1 MRDGRNIWETGG
13 GGLVGG
19 FFLMCSP
26 IESALYV
33 IISSEIPESWGSQND
48 KYQFWPKR
56 SPTWGPWTTLFEPKI
71 PSICLDIYGFL
82 HQDVNSRHLG
92 SVWNKLL
99 SSLIRNRYLVG
110 RSGGGSR
117 LPCYVFFRHASVS
130 STYPCQSV
138 GWSYFWISIAH
149 EHFCATVVFDDPPP
163 PQKKVWVPQ
172 TRWPT
177 WWLVTITIIQI
188 RLMGEG
194 V

>member
-1 MRDGRNIWETGG
+1 MEESITKFPPGFCFWQTVENLKNSYAPFKILIILNRKQWGTDGTFGKQVVVAWWVQSNWDN
-13 GGLVGG
+13 
-19 FFLMCSP
+19 P
-26 IESALYV
+26 
-33 IISSEIPESWGSQND
+33 
-48 KYQFWPKR
+48 
-56 SPTWGPWTTLFEPKI
+56 
-71 PSICLDIYGFL
+71 LDIYGFL

-149 EHFCATVVFDDPPP
+149 EHFCATVVFDDPSPP
-163 PQKKVWVPQ
+163 SFCSWLICCC
-172 TRWPT
+172 TWWPT
-177 WWLVTITIIQI
+177 WWPA
-188 RLMGEG
+188 
-194 V
+194 